1 MHKFQGKKVTRVS
14 ETFSLGIQYII
25 LLSSINHITCLNVWD
40 ECNCLI
46 LRLLNNTVFNNR
58 LYIGLNVIG
67 R

>member
-1 MHKFQGKKVTRVS
+1 MYIS

-46 LRLLNNTVFNNR
+46 LRLLNNTVFNKKKLHWFECDRKMTNNA
-58 LYIGLNVIG
+58 G
-67 R
+67 